1 MNTVKNIIDGSK
13 KFTMRHINRLDKLY
27 NEQRIYFTFWN
38 SGTVS
43 QPTNHLVVKW
53 GLYSSSESLLHLT
66 FANVINFVEYL
77 QNQIAKLSHEIVI
90 MEKQSGKYLT
100 EIDKAAATAIEQ
112 LQNVLAAFEQN
123 YSEGVLIQFINQTP
137 NYAKLQQIRFYIN
150 QRKV

>member
-1 MNTVKNIIDGSK
+1 
-13 KFTMRHINRLDKLY
+13 
-27 NEQRIYFTFWN
+27 
-38 SGTVS
+38 
-43 QPTNHLVVKW
+43 
-53 GLYSSSESLLHLT
+53 
-66 FANVINFVEYL
+66 
-77 QNQIAKLSHEIVI
+77 